1 MFMITRILIMKAI
14 LSTLKQLKNMQKYW
28 DPLGKEF
35 HSAIIVQRLKVL
47 VCITISPVF
56 KINYE
61 KRRLEDSN
69 DNKDSNVN
77 KDNNKNKDNND
88 YIEENTFI
96 DDPYLQGND
105 TISDFKNRTM
115 TYINKIYDKL
125 KNIQQ
130 KCIPLASVNPAK
142 V

>member
-1 MFMITRILIMKAI
+1 MH
-14 LSTLKQLKNMQKYW
+14 Y
-28 DPLGKEF
+28 D
-35 HSAIIVQRLKVL
+35 
-47 VCITISPVF
+47 ISSIQN
-56 KINYE
+56 KLR